1 MDDYMKL
8 AMDGQDDVC
17 AEYAAVSVGT
27 IEAQGSRYVTFNA
40 PSGWFGRNSFIAPS
54 AEELDGIVK
63 EILANEEKGYPTL
76 TAYAEE
82 FQPENAAEVM
92 ESNGFSLFLTQT
104 GMVFDLEKTEIPDYV
119 IPEGGVE
126 PEIVT
131 LDTACVRNQE
141 YLRIREKSIP
151 EERLHEW
158 TEVMTEGFKPEK
170 QLEYNVYDNFAKSAN
185 VIMYASL
192 KDGKIAGTAMLLLN
206 DHNSGIHEVA
216 VPVEHRHQKL
226 ATNLIIR
233 ILKDLKTLGR
243 TEVSLQ
249 ASPFG
254 YPVYSAI
261 GFQETCHI
269 HTWKLQ

>member
-17 AEYAAVSVGT
+17 EEYAAVSAGT
-27 IEAQGSRYVTFNA
+27 IEVHGSRYVTFNA
-40 PSGWFGRNSFIAPS
+40 PSGWFGRNSFIEPK
-54 AEELDGIVK
+54 AEKLDGIVK
-63 EILANEEKGYPTL
+63 EILANGEKGYPTL

-82 FQPENAAEVM
+82 FQPENAAAVM
-92 ESNGFSLFLTQT
+92 EANGFYLFLTQT

-119 IPEGGVE
+119 IPEGAAA

-131 LDTACVRNQE
+131 LDTACTRNQE
-141 YLRIREKSIP
+141 YLSIKEKSIP

-170 QLEYNVYDNFAKSAN
+170 QLEYNVYDNFAKSTN
-185 VIMYASL
+185 VIMYAAL
-192 KDGKIAGTAMLLLN
+192 KEGKIAGTAMLLLN

-226 ATNLIIR
+226 ATNMIIR
-233 ILKDLKTLGR
+233 IL
-243 TEVSLQ
+243 
-249 ASPFG
+249 
-254 YPVYSAI
+254 
-261 GFQETCHI
+261 
-269 HTWKLQ
+269 

>member
-1 MDDYMKL
+1 MNDFMKL

-17 AEYAAVSVGT
+17 AEYTAVSVGT
-27 IEAQGSRYVTFNA
+27 IEAHGCRYVTYNA
-40 PSGWFGRNSFIAPS
+40 PSGWFGRNSFITPK

-63 EILANEEKGYPTL
+63 EILNGAEEGRPTL

-82 FQPENAAEVM
+82 FQPGNAAKVM
-92 ESNGFSLFLTQT
+92 EDNGFTHFLMQT
-104 GMVFDLEKTEIPDYV
+104 GMVFDLEHTEIPEYMTAADG
-119 IPEGGVE
+119 PELD
-126 PEIVT
+126 IVT
-131 LDTACVRNQE
+131 LDTACEINQE
-141 YLRIREKSIP
+141 YLRIRDKSLP
-151 EERLHEW
+151 ADLLHEW

-170 QLEYNVYDNFAKSAN
+170 ELEYNVYDNFAKSTN
-185 VIMYASL
+185 VIMYAFL
-192 KDGKIAGTAMLLLN
+192 KEGKIAGTAMLLLN

-216 VPVEHRHQKL
+216 VPPEHRHQKI

-233 ILKDLKTLGR
+233 ILKDLKKLGR